1 MKKKTIWMTLGGLA
15 ILGGGAYY
23 AIPAM
28 EESAV
33 MKVDT
38 MKEKEFQ
45 KYEELQVQII
55 DTAGLSD
62 KNLSK
67 WVEENQGK
75 KGEHL
80 YFDNK
85 NTYVLITPG
94 EGKDNTTIWFD
105 GMKKLNDDT
114 LIVGYKLVDGS
125 EVGVKPEK
133 GVIRTMLIATEG
145 EFKKTKTVEVE
156 REEQPIQPA
165 VKEQVEEDKDETAE
179 KESDKKDVTDKES
192 VEKTESKETK
202 EKSSDKE

>member
-1 MKKKTIWMTLGGLA
+1 MNKKTIWMTLGGLA
-15 ILGGGAYY
+15 ILGGGAYF
-23 AIPAM
+23 AMPAM

-94 EGKDNTTIWFD
+94 EGEDNTTIWFD

-133 GVIRTMLIATEG
+133 GVIRTMLISTEG

-165 VKEQVEEDKDETAE
+165 VKEQVEEEKDETAE
-179 KESDKKDVTDKES
+179 KDEVTEKES